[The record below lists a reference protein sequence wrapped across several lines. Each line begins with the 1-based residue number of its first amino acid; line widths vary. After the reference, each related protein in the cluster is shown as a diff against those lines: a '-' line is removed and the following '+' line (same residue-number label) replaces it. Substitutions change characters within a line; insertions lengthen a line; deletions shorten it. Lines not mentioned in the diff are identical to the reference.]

1 MGGDNGPDVDAI
13 RLSPADNVATVL
25 RAVAA
30 GEHLRVRCGT
40 KIMDVRACE
49 PIPLCHKI
57 SLAEI
62 GSASPVIKYGQPIG
76 EASAPIP
83 LGAHVHVHN
92 MRSARAKLAS
102 LPHTGRRS
110 GA

>member
-1 MGGDNGPDVDAI
+1 VDGDNSPDVDAI

-40 KIMDVRACE
+40 EVMNVRACE
-49 PIPLCHKI
+49 SIPLCHKI

-76 EASAPIP
+76 EASAAIP

-92 MRSARAKLAS
+92 MRSTRAKLAS
-102 LPHTGRRS
+102 APRTS
-110 GA
+110 PPDGA